1 MSDDRA
7 GSWATYYD
15 IPDHL
20 GWDLRMIAERTDAR
34 AGYATMDSAILRR
47 AATCFDGL
55 PEATTSAE
63 AMRLAR
69 EAATA
74 NQTGEVD
81 RT

>member
-1 MSDDRA
+1 ME
-7 GSWATYYD
+7 
-15 IPDHL
+15 
-20 GWDLRMIAERTDAR
+20 GWDLRMIAEHADAR
-34 AGYATMDSAILRR
+34 AGYATMDGAILKR

-69 EAATA
+69 EAATP
-74 NQTGEVD
+74 NQTGEVE